1 MVDAESYVSVL
12 DFVLRFVAS
21 WMRCGRGEHVFFLDS
36 AGTALMVTCGIAVEV
51 LLQGTGY
58 KCLHAESVCGST
70 AGVCRGSYFAMN
82 GMAGDVVG

>member
-1 MVDAESYVSVL
+1 MWERRTCV
-12 DFVLRFVAS
+12 
-21 WMRCGRGEHVFFLDS
+21 FLDS